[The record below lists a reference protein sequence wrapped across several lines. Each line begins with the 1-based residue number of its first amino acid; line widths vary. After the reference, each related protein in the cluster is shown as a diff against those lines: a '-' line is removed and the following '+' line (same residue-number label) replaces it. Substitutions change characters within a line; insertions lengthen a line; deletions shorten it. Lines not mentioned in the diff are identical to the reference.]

1 MRNKKLLESI
11 EKIYKKESKKSSKL
25 YDEYME
31 QDGFVTRATSDA
43 LFKHLG
49 VVKGVHL
56 CLQKAL
62 EIS

>member
-11 EKIYKKESKKSSKL
+11 EKIYKKESKKSDKL
-25 YDEYME
+25 YNEYME
-31 QDGFVTRATSDA
+31 EDGFVTRATSDA
-43 LFKHLG
+43 LFKQLG